1 LPSLIGGARAVSVT
15 YKERANGR
23 TGPVVG
29 TETPSQPGMTQITE
43 ASGGA
48 TRANDGR
55 IIPLVCVAHFV
66 SHFYIL
72 VLPPLF
78 PFIREYY
85 GVSYT
90 QLGIAL
96 TVFNL
101 TTGTFQTPAGFIVDR
116 IGPRSV
122 LIFGLLLGAVCLAVV
137 GSIPSFWLMVAM
149 FALLG
154 VANAVYHPADYAILS
169 QLVSNER
176 AGQAFS
182 IHIFAGFLGT
192 AVTPASMLI
201 LQQVLGWQGAFLAAS
216 IMGVVVA
223 ALFLAQ
229 PAALFEAPPKAVRP
243 ASERPKD
250 DKAGWSLLLSP
261 PILLNLLFFVMITFS
276 TTGIQNYSVVALG
289 EAYGTPLTIASGALT
304 ANLLLSALGVLVGGV
319 LAARTNRHEWV
330 AAGSF
335 AGIAIT
341 GVIIGSFDL
350 AIGLLFVVMS
360 LNGFVNGLM
369 QPSRDM
375 LVRAVTPDGQ
385 FGKVFGFVT
394 TGFNIGGV
402 ISPLLFG
409 YVMDAGHPRWVFFL
423 VGALSVLAIVTIVP
437 SFVRSKRKAAA

>member
-1 LPSLIGGARAVSVT
+1 
-15 YKERANGR
+15 
-23 TGPVVG
+23 
-29 TETPSQPGMTQITE
+29 MTQISE
-43 ASGGA
+43 VSGDA
-48 TRANDGR
+48 TRTNDGR

-78 PFIREYY
+78 PFVREFY

-90 QLGIAL
+90 ELGLAL

-101 TTGTFQTPAGFIVDR
+101 TTGLCQTPAGFLVDR

-122 LIFGLLLGAVCLAVV
+122 LVAGLVIGSICLSIV

-149 FALLG
+149 FGLFG

-169 QLVSNER
+169 QFVSR
-176 AGQAFS
+176 KRTGQAFS

-192 AVTPASMLI
+192 AITPAAMLI
-201 LQQVLGWQGAFLAAS
+201 LQQWLDWQGAFLAAAVP
-216 IMGVVVA
+216 GLLVA
-223 ALFLAQ
+223 ALVMAQ
-229 PAALFEAPPKAVRP
+229 PAALFEAPPKP
-243 ASERPKD
+243 PK
-250 DKAGWSLLLSP
+250 KAEAGQAGWSLLLSA
-261 PILLNLLFFVMITFS
+261 PILLNFLFFVMITFAS
-276 TTGIQNYSVVALG
+276 TGVVNYSVVALG
-289 EAYGTPLTIASGALT
+289 EAYGTPLTLANTALT
-304 ANLLLSALGVLVGGV
+304 VNLMLSAFGVLAGGL
-319 LAARTNRHEWV
+319 LAARTSRHEWV

-335 AGIAIT
+335 AGLAIT
-341 GVIIGSFDL
+341 AVIIGTFDL
-350 AIGLLFVVMS
+350 GTALLFAAMS

-394 TGFNIGGV
+394 TGFNVGGV

-409 YVMDAGHPRWVFFL
+409 YVMDAGHPRAVFFI
-423 VGALSVLAIVTIVP
+423 VAALAVLAIGTIIP
-437 SFVRSKRKAAA
+437 SFVRRRRAEEAV

>member
-1 LPSLIGGARAVSVT
+1 
-15 YKERANGR
+15 
-23 TGPVVG
+23 
-29 TETPSQPGMTQITE
+29 MTQITE
-43 ASGGA
+43 VSGGA
-48 TRANDGR
+48 TRTNDGR
-55 IIPLVCVAHFV
+55 IVPLVCAAHFV

-78 PFIREYY
+78 PFIREFY

-90 QLGIAL
+90 QLGLAL
-96 TVFNL
+96 TVFNI
-101 TTGTFQTPAGFIVDR
+101 TTALCQTPAGFLVDR
-116 IGPRSV
+116 VGPRSV
-122 LIFGLLLGAVCLAVV
+122 LVSGLVLGAACLAIV
-137 GSIPSFWLMVAM
+137 GAIPSFWLMVAM

-154 VANAVYHPADYAILS
+154 VANGVYHPADYAILS

-182 IHIFAGFLGT
+182 LHIFAGFLGT
-192 AVTPASMLI
+192 AVTPATMLI

-216 IMGVVVA
+216 VMGLLVA

-229 PAALFEAPPKAVRP
+229 PAALFEAPPKPVRP

-250 DKAGWSLLLSP
+250 DQHGWSLLLSG

-289 EAYGTPLTIASGALT
+289 DAYGTPLSIASGALT

-319 LAARTNRHEWV
+319 LAARTSRHEWV

-335 AGIAIT
+335 AGIAVT
-341 GVIIGSFDL
+341 GVIIGATDL
-350 AIGLLFVVMS
+350 NVALLFVVMS

-394 TGFNIGGV
+394 TGFNIRGI
-402 ISPLLFG
+402 ISPLMFG
-409 YVMDAGHPRWVFFL
+409 YVMDAGHPRWVFFMI
-423 VGALSVLAIVTIVP
+423 GALSVLAILTIVP
-437 SFVRSKRKAAA
+437 RFARRRGKAGA